1 MLAVQ
6 PSITFSNDTQTQLG
20 SLATP
25 MSDGAIGKS
34 VMDAQTRIV
43 ARKEHVF
50 REGDNATHIFRV
62 ESSHVYIYRMLV
74 DGRRRLLISHLPVTS
89 SALVRVPALHEC
101 TSVGTDTAA
110 LPADF

>member
-6 PSITFSNDTQTQLG
+6 PPTTSSNDTQTQLG

-62 ESSHVYIYRMLV
+62 ESSHVYIYRMLA
-74 DGRRRLLISHLPVTS
+74 DGRGQIV
-89 SALVRVPALHEC
+89 
-101 TSVGTDTAA
+101 
-110 LPADF
+110 DFAFAGDFIGLGAGGQTP